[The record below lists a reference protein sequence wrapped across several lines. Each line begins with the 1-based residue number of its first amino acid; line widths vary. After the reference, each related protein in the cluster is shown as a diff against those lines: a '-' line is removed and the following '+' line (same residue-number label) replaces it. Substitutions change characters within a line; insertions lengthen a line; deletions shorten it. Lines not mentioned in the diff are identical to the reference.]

1 MTAPTFRLPEIV
13 PKGWGREVILANLP
27 LYCGKLL
34 CFTKGQRFSS
44 HFHDLKNES
53 FYVLSGRIR
62 FSHFD
67 PANADKL
74 SRELGPGEVVD
85 IPRLCVHQVEA
96 IEESVV
102 IEVSTHHEDS
112 DSYRVEKGASQM
124 APRESE
130 WKS

>member
-1 MTAPTFRLPEIV
+1 MSQPTFRVPDVV
-13 PKGWGREVILANLP
+13 PKGWGRELILANFP
-27 LYCGKLL
+27 DYCGKLL
-34 CFTKGQRFSS
+34 CFSKGQRFSS
-44 HFHDLKNES
+44 HYHAKKSES

-67 PANADKL
+67 PSNADKIT
-74 SRELGPGEVVD
+74 RELGVGEVVD

-96 IEESVV
+96 IEESII

-112 DSYRVEKGASQM
+112 DSYRVEKGASQ
-124 APRESE
+124 AVSG

>member
-1 MTAPTFRLPEIV
+1 MSKPVFRFTEV
-13 PKGWGREVILANLP
+13 VEKGWGKEIIFANLP

-34 CFTKGQRFSS
+34 CFNKGKRFSS
-44 HFHDLKNES
+44 HFHDIKNES
-53 FYVLSGRIR
+53 FYILSGRIR
-62 FSHFD
+62 FSYFD
-67 PANADKL
+67 LSNADKVT
-74 SRELGPGEVVD
+74 REFGPGEVID

-112 DSYRVEKGASQM
+112 DSYRVEKGASQSK
-124 APRESE
+124 EG